1 MVYIA
6 KHYVNLDG
14 TVYTPG
20 DVIDKPID
28 AEKERRLLA
37 LGAIRKR
44 VAPIVEAEADDEDMA
59 DADTEHGESRQD
71 SADAADDEGQD
82 DSVDDAEDDSEDET
96 EDEFEEVEPMEI
108 DAAESITPAEESAPE
123 AEEKP
128 ARKRGRRKE

>member
-20 DVIDKPID
+20 EVIDKPID

-71 SADAADDEGQD
+71 SADAADD
-82 DSVDDAEDDSEDET
+82 AEDDSEDET

-108 DAAESITPAEESAPE
+108 DAADSITPAEESAPE

>member
-44 VAPIVEAEADDEDMA
+44 IAPIVEAEADDEDMA
-59 DADTEHGESRQD
+59 DADTEYGEDSQD
-71 SADAADDEGQD
+71 SADAADDDGQD
-82 DSVDDAEDDSEDET
+82 DSEDEAEDDSEDET

-123 AEEKP
+123 AEDKP